1 MRPIKMVDLYGQY
14 EKIKKDIDKAIQHV
28 INSSV
33 FIFGSEV
40 NAFKEELQEYLG
52 VKHVIPCANGTDAL
66 QIAIMA
72 LGLKKGSQ
80 IIVPSFNYIAAVE
93 AIAFLGYEPVFIEVD
108 PDTFNIST
116 KDIESKITKNTS
128 AILPVHLFG
137 HCAEMDKIMDIARK
151 HDLKVIE
158 DTAQAIGAKY
168 RFDDGTLKSAGTIG
182 DVGITSFFPSK
193 NLGCMGDGGA
203 IFTNNDQLAEKLNL
217 IANHGQR
224 EKYNYEIIGINSRL
238 DNMQAAILRIKL
250 KHLDEYIKARQ
261 TAAQYYDAAFSE
273 VNRIK
278 VPFRS
283 SKSTHVFHQYTIQVP
298 EANRDAIR
306 QILSS
311 KNVPSMIYYPSL
323 IHLQNAYKYLNY
335 KKGDLPIS
343 ESTSNRVLSL
353 PMHTELDEEQLQYIT
368 DNVIESV
375 NSFR

>member
-1 MRPIKMVDLYGQY
+1 MHPIKMVDLYGQY
-14 EKIKKDIDKAIQHV
+14 EKIKQEVDKAIQHV

-40 NAFKEELQEYLG
+40 SAFKEELQEYLG

-72 LGLKKGSQ
+72 LDLKKGSQ
-80 IIVPSFNYIAAVE
+80 IIVPSFNYVAAVE
-93 AIAFLGYEPVFIEVD
+93 VVAFLGYEPVFIEVS

-116 KDIESKITKNTS
+116 KDIESKINKNTS

-137 HCAEMDKIMDIARK
+137 QCEMDNIMDIARK

-158 DTAQAIGAKY
+158 DAAQAIGAKY
-168 RFDDGTLKSAGTIG
+168 RFNDGTFKYAGTIG

-250 KHLDEYIKARQ
+250 KHLDEYIEARQ
-261 TAAQYYDAAFSE
+261 TAAKYYDAAFSE
-273 VNRIK
+273 VSEIK

-311 KNVPSMIYYPSL
+311 KNVPSMIYYPSP
-323 IHLQNAYKYLNY
+323 IHLQTAYKYLNY